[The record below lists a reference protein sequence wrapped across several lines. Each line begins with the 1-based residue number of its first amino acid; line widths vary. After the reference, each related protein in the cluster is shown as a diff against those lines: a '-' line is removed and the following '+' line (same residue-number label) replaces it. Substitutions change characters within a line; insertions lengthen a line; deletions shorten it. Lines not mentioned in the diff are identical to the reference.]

1 MPSSNAMTIVSTWTT
16 EHVAEVFLKPVFTA
30 ENIVDT
36 YAVDPTVNRSKTI
49 TLANELSRII
59 QKKENCEFSP
69 LGQIALTEK
78 KIETAPCAVNLEQ
91 CATEFYETVFKR
103 NLKRGTDIYDLSG
116 TILED
121 VMVERVT
128 TAMTND
134 IFELCWF
141 GDTTHADDFFKTF
154 DGWFSLLEVGLPN
167 GNKVEISTTGDMVA
181 DEAVDLLRDIYKKSN
196 PLRSVK
202 PTDKVFLVTDTV
214 YCNLIETY
222 ENLGLDS
229 GLSRLA
235 DGGALSFRGVPVE
248 SQLNWDASIADQG
261 LSDPHRIVYTKKENL
276 LIGTDITRPGSD
288 AKLFFDELTEK
299 FYFKANFDLGVQYLF
314 DEYVVYAR

>member
-1 MPSSNAMTIVSTWTT
+1 MTIVSSWST

-78 KIETAPCAVNLEQ
+78 VITTAPCAVNLEQ
-91 CATEFYETVFKR
+91 CASEFYETVFKR
-103 NLKRGTDIYDLSG
+103 NLKRGSDIYDLSG
-116 TILED
+116 TVLED

-128 TAMTND
+128 TAIAND

-141 GDTTHADDFFKTF
+141 GDTTHTDTFFKTF
-154 DGWFSLLEVGLPN
+154 DGWFNLLELYLDADY
-167 GNKVEISTTGDMVA
+167 KVSISTTTDLAA

-202 PTDKVFLVTDTV
+202 PTEKVFLVTDTV

-235 DGGALSFRGVPVE
+235 EGGKLSFRGIPVE
-248 SQLNWDASIADQG
+248 PQLIWDASIAGQG
-261 LSDPHRIVYTKKENL
+261 LGQPHRVVYTKKENL